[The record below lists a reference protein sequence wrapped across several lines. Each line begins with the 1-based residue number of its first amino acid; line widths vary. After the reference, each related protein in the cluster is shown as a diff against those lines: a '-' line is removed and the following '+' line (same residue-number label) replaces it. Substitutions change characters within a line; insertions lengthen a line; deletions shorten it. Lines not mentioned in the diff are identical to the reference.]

1 MTAGIILLIAALAV
15 IGMAKHG
22 RRRRRWTAND
32 ANIPVFNTQALGA
45 LANADLISGELVGVA
60 DEEYRAL
67 SLKLVWAIK
76 GATAGEGPVV
86 VGVAHGDYT
95 SAEIEEWLEATG
107 AMSRGD
113 MIAGEQADRRI
124 RRVGVFGNEG
134 VSETLNDGKPM
145 TTRLNWH
152 IPEGKTISVWAY
164 NQSGATLTTG
174 QNITQQG
181 TVRLRWA

>member
-1 MTAGIILLIAALAV
+1 MG
-15 IGMAKHG
+15 KG
-22 RRRRRWTAND
+22 RRRQWGADD
-32 ANIPVFNTQALGA
+32 ANIPVFNTQALGT

-67 SLKLVWAIK
+67 SLKLIWAMK
-76 GATAGEGPVV
+76 GATVGEGPVV
-86 VGVAHGDYT
+86 VGVALGDYT
-95 SAEIEEWLEATG
+95 ASEIEEWLEATT

-113 MIAGEQADRRI
+113 MIANEQADRRC

-134 VSETLNDGKPM
+134 VAETLNDGKPI

-152 IPEGKTISVWAY
+152 IPEGKTIAVWAY

-174 QNITQQG
+174 QNIVQTG
-181 TVRLRWA
+181 SVRLRWS